1 MTRLSFQKVVLTPT
15 FNTDPEILAVFL
27 AALSHKSPF
36 VLIIA
41 AFYIYVNLLFAFG
54 RLTFTSRD
62 ICISLPRY
70 KTGK

>member
-1 MTRLSFQKVVLTPT
+1 MTWLSFQKVVPTLT
-15 FNTDPEILAVFL
+15 FSTDPEILAVFL
-27 AALSHKSPF
+27 AAFSHKSPF

-54 RLTFTSRD
+54 TFTFTSRD
-62 ICISLPRY
+62 ICITLPRY